1 MALSKNV
8 AVANCLNSVRGSNV
22 ESAVTEA
29 QWMELLSDYFGG
41 AGSGSDG
48 DDSVS
53 SNEESERSDVSQNES
68 DNNDDDSLAGSV
80 VIDEV
85 AAVMN
90 SVDVVDDENSASE
103 LRKICEF
110 SCVNK
115 SSKSS
120 CHLHNDNPCYS
131 GFTEEFVLELR
142 MNMSSLPDYEK
153 DLIILGKIS
162 STIRNSLMTEKSKRK
177 EQTARQQQRPNYCVE
192 GQRVCRET
200 FKFLHWYVL

>member
-1 MALSKNV
+1 MALSKNI
-8 AVANCLNSVRGSNV
+8 AVADCLNSVRGSNI
-22 ESAVTEA
+22 ESAATEA

-41 AGSGSDG
+41 AVSDG

-53 SNEESERSDVSQNES
+53 SNESESSDVSQNES

-85 AAVMN
+85 AAVMD
-90 SVDVVDDENSASE
+90 SVDVVDDEDSAAE
-103 LRKICEF
+103 QRKIREF

-142 MNMSSLPDYEK
+142 MNTSSLPDYEK
-153 DLIILGKIS
+153 ELIILGIIS
-162 STIRNSLMTEKSKRK
+162 STIRNAPMTEKSKRK
-177 EQTARQQQRPNYCVE
+177 EQTARQQQRTNYCVE

-200 FKFLHWYVL
+200 FKFLHW

>member
-8 AVANCLNSVRGSNV
+8 AVADCLNSVRGSNV
-22 ESAVTEA
+22 ESAATEA

-41 AGSGSDG
+41 AGSDG

-103 LRKICEF
+103 LRQICEF

-153 DLIILGKIS
+153 DLVILGKIS
-162 STIRNSLMTEKSKRK
+162 STIRNSLMTEKSKTK
-177 EQTARQQQRPNYCVE
+177 EQTARQQQRTNYCVE